1 MPRKRVVIV
10 GMVHDVGYRPL
21 LLGIAGFL
29 GIERFY
35 ADNIFIEGKQ
45 AVEVLF
51 DAPDDKISAFIDLI
65 KKKKPEEA
73 VVERID
79 VEDYSG
85 DVMKMEDYY
94 RYLTA
99 MQLWKIA
106 SYGGQMLKKQDM
118 MLEKQDLMIQKQ
130 DLMIQKQD
138 EMLKK
143 QDEMLKKQDEMSGKM
158 DKMLE
163 KQDLMIQK
171 QDMMLGK
178 MDLMLKKQD
187 ETIQTIK
194 KEGRKTRRMI
204 SSSTKLLSSKLDNI
218 TSLLE
223 ERFKKLEEEVER
235 IKKALIKA
243 GIDVQ

>member
-1 MPRKRVVIV
+1 MPRKRVVVV
-10 GMVHDVGYRPL
+10 GRVHDVGYRPL

-35 ADNIFIEGKQ
+35 ADNVFVEGKQ
-45 AVEVLF
+45 AVEILI
-51 DAPDDKISAFIDLI
+51 DAPEDKISAFLDLI
-65 KKKKPEEA
+65 KKRKPDEA

-79 VEDYSG
+79 VEDYLG
-85 DVMKMEDYY
+85 EVMRMDDYY

-106 SYGGQMLKKQDM
+106 SYGGQMLKKQD
-118 MLEKQDLMIQKQ
+118 LMIQ
-130 DLMIQKQD
+130 
-138 EMLKK
+138 K

-163 KQDLMIQK
+163 KQDKILEK
-171 QDMMLGK
+171 QDEMSGKMDLLLEKQDKMLEK

-218 TSLLE
+218 TNLLE

-235 IKKALIKA
+235 IKKALARA